1 MRRGRGAGGA
11 GGRTHASTVGCTP
24 ARSRRAAGR
33 GPARARAGP
42 PTAACRARATTCSCS
57 GGCAGCDG
65 ARRGQGEERGGRGRV
80 AGAEREEGQ
89 ARGRERQAGRE
100 GGARAWPWA
109 GAAPARQAEPR
120 EHRLLL
126 LGELAR
132 PDGLVD
138 EVGAQLLELHAVGQV
153 FPAAL
158 GQLVRA
164 AQDAAGGVQHAADAL
179 EAQQPLRRRVDV
191 GQERR
196 RGQERCEVVLVL
208 GQRIGRLLARRP
220 LAQPRLRHF
229 ACAMGHAIRK

>member
-65 ARRGQGEERGGRGRV
+65 ARRGEGEETGR
-80 AGAEREEGQ
+80 AW
-89 ARGRERQAGRE
+89 ARGRGRE
-100 GGARAWPWA
+100 GGGAGAGKREAGRERGRRKGVPVWA

-120 EHRLLL
+120 ERRLLL
-126 LGELAR
+126 VGKLAR

-138 EVGAQLLELHAVGQV
+138 EVAAQLLELHAVGQV

-208 GQRIGRLLARRP
+208 GQRIGRLLARCP
-220 LAQPRLRHF
+220 LTQPRHF
-229 ACAMGHAIRK
+229 ACAHTRRAH